1 MAARDTTM
9 NQQADVISELRQML
23 SDLFKAKPAIEGYAG
38 YARAHGYVDG
48 YMRALL
54 DVRVVTKAELL
65 ELVNRERERSEE
77 MFGDATEDSS
87 ECLASGER
95 LVAARAERDEP
106 TAERDEPT
114 AERDENAA

>member
-23 SDLFKAKPAIEGYAG
+23 SDLFKAKPAIEGYTG

-77 MFGDATEDSS
+77 MFAGDKAEDST

-95 LVAARAERDEP
+95 LVAARAEIDEP
-106 TAERDEPT
+106 TAERDES
-114 AERDENAA
+114 AA